1 MASIRDIKKDIN
13 VAFSDIIETVYAWEA
28 HSGQSDSEAG
38 TVIIEKA
45 IAAFDDLVSKIH
57 QKPATNRKAHFRSIR
72 AQLEEKA
79 AELIEDLNTLPQ

>member
-13 VAFSDIIETVYAWEA
+13 VAFSDIIETVYAWEG

-38 TVIIEKA
+38 TVIIDKA
-45 IAAFDDLVSKIH
+45 IAAFDDLIGKIH
-57 QKPATNRKAHFRSIR
+57 QKPEANRKAHFKAIR

-79 AELIEDLNTLPQ
+79 SELIEDLNALPQ